1 MEAIIDTSVVIEI
14 AKDNRSI
21 IEQLEKFRGWK
32 FYITTI
38 TNFELKVGVLSEKER
53 AIIDALPKLSFDER
67 ASNIASELFKDL
79 KAEGKTPKLKDL
91 FIASIALANNMPL
104 ITCDRGFLIFKEKG
118 LTIHY
123 LDV

>member
-104 ITCDRGFLIFKEKG
+104 ITCDRDFLIFKEKG

>member
-67 ASNIASELFKDL
+67 ASNIAAELFKDL

-104 ITCDRGFLIFKEKG
+104 ITCDRDFLIFKEKG